1 MTNLFLFTGEETF
14 LLHQQIQSW
23 KEAFRKKYGDDMNLV
38 TLDANAVEE
47 AEIIRQ
53 AETFP
58 FLADKRLIFIE
69 NLPEAARVSKKGK
82 GKDDEDEEE
91 EEPRGSESKMIDF
104 LEKIPETS
112 VVVFIQP
119 KPDKRKSLYKKI
131 VHLSTL
137 AQGDN
142 KTARNDKS
150 RSKDGKV
157 EMVAEIKE
165 FKPLKDATLVKW
177 IQTQA
182 QVYGARMGTSC
193 ADHLA
198 VHCGSDLWRL
208 DQEIKK
214 LSAFA
219 DGKPITAEM
228 VEELVTPSLEANIFR
243 LTDALGA
250 KDQKGAIANLH
261 QALAAGESL
270 QMVFYMIV
278 RQFRLL
284 LMVSAAASNER
295 TANPIAIAATLK
307 LHPFVAKNTLSQAKR
322 FKLPELKSAY
332 RKLLEIDTA
341 LKTGKIQMSTDNQDE
356 LALAIEKFMLEFC
369 R

>member
-1 MTNLFLFTGEETF
+1 MSNLFLFTGEETF
-14 LLHQQIQSW
+14 LLHQQVQSW

-47 AEIIRQ
+47 TEIIQQ

-58 FLADKRLIFIE
+58 FLADKRLIFVE
-69 NLPEAARVSKKGK
+69 NLPEAARSSAKGK
-82 GKDDEDEEE
+82 GKGDEGEEE
-91 EEPRGSESKMIDF
+91 EEAKGSESKLIDF

-131 VHLSTL
+131 VTLSSR
-137 AQGDN
+137 AQGD
-142 KTARNDKS
+142 KK
-150 RSKDGKV
+150 GV
-157 EMVAEIKE
+157 VAEIRE

-177 IQTQA
+177 IQAQA
-182 QVYGARMGTSC
+182 QTYGARMGASC

-198 VHCGSDLWRL
+198 NHCGSDLWRL
-208 DQEIKK
+208 DQEIHK
-214 LSAFA
+214 LVAFA
-219 DGKPITAEM
+219 NGKPITAEM

-243 LTDALGA
+243 LTDSLGA

-261 QALAAGESL
+261 QSLAAGESL
-270 QMVFYMIV
+270 SMVFYMIV

-284 LMVSAAASNER
+284 LMVSAAAQNER
-295 TANPIAIAATLK
+295 TANPIALAATLK

-322 FKLPELKSAY
+322 FKLPELKAAY

-341 LKTGKIQMSTDNQDE
+341 LKTGKIQMSTDNQEE